1 MIRQCWDAF
10 YFMSDITL
18 QKQQLRQYLTQQRQ
32 QLSKVDKQAFSE
44 EIVQHLLPYL
54 ELKGVQQLLVYK
66 ALPFEVNT
74 ELLLGLSLTNIE
86 CFVPRMLKDT
96 AMQWVK
102 VDRFTSW
109 VKGAFGVLEPDQGEI
124 WQPSAQQSM
133 IVCPLLGFDRQGNR
147 LGMGKG
153 YFDRWLA
160 AFGQHVDAQVG
171 LAFSCQELPNVPT
184 EQHDVPLTTIFTEK
198 GIIHVQ

>member
-1 MIRQCWDAF
+1 
-10 YFMSDITL
+10 MSDITAGKL
-18 QKQQLRQYLTQQRQ
+18 QLRQYLSKQRQ
-32 QLSKVDKQAFSE
+32 QLSKTDKQHFSAQ
-44 EIVQHLLPYL
+44 IVQHLLPYL
-54 ELKGVQQLLVYK
+54 QDKGVQQLLVYK

-74 ELLLGLSLTNIE
+74 ESLLHLTDME
-86 CFVPRMLKDT
+86 CFVPRMLADT

-102 VDRFTSW
+102 VDKSTLW
-109 VKGAFGVLEPDQGEI
+109 VQGAFGVLEPEQGEV
-124 WQPSAQQSM
+124 WQPNAKQSM

-160 AFGQHVDAQVG
+160 AFAQHIDEQLG
-171 LAFSCQELPNVPT
+171 FAFSCQELPNVPT

-198 GIIHVQ
+198 GIISCPTT

>member
-1 MIRQCWDAF
+1 
-10 YFMSDITL
+10 MSDITQ

-32 QLSKVDKQAFSE
+32 QLSKADKQAFSE
-44 EIVQHLLPYL
+44 QIVQHLLPYL
-54 ELKGVQQLLVYK
+54 ERKGVQQLLVYN

-74 ELLLGLSLTNIE
+74 ESLLNLTNIE
-86 CFVPRMLKDT
+86 CFVPRMLQDT
-96 AMQWVK
+96 AMQWIK
-102 VDRFTSW
+102 VDKSTSW
-109 VKGAFGVLEPDQGEI
+109 VQGAFGVLEPEQGEI

-160 AFGQHVDAQVG
+160 DFGQYIDEQVG
-171 LAFSCQELPNVPT
+171 LAFSCQELPNIPV
-184 EQHDVPLTTIFTEK
+184 EQHDVSLMTIITEK
-198 GIIHVQ
+198 GIIHVR

>member
-1 MIRQCWDAF
+1 
-10 YFMSDITL
+10 MSDTTT
-18 QKQQLRQYLTQQRQ
+18 QKQQLRQYLNQQRK
-32 QLSKVDKQAFSE
+32 QLSQADKQRFSAQ
-44 EIVQHLLPYL
+44 IVQYALPYL
-54 ELKGVQQLLVYK
+54 QREGVQQLLVYK

-74 ELLLGLSLTNIE
+74 EGLLQQTDIE
-86 CFVPRMLKDT
+86 CFVPRMLEDM

-102 VDRFTSW
+102 VDESTSW
-109 VKGAFGVLEPDQGEI
+109 VKGAFGVLEPEQGEI
-124 WQPSAQQSM
+124 WQPSAKKSM

-160 AFGQHVDAQVG
+160 DFGQYLDKQVG
-171 LAFSCQELPNVPT
+171 VAYSCQELPNVPT
-184 EQHDVPLTTIFTEK
+184 EQHDVPLSTIITEK

>member
-1 MIRQCWDAF
+1 
-10 YFMSDITL
+10 MSDITL

-44 EIVQHLLPYL
+44 QIVQYLLTYL

-66 ALPFEVNT
+66 ALPFEVDT
-74 ELLLGLSLTNIE
+74 ESLFNLTEIE

-102 VDRFTSW
+102 VDASTSW
-109 VKGAFGVLEPDQGEI
+109 VQGAFGVLEPEQGEV
-124 WQPSAQQSM
+124 WQPNAKQSM
-133 IVCPLLGFDRQGNR
+133 IVCPLLGFDRHGHR

-160 AFGQHVDAQVG
+160 VFAQYINTQVG
-171 LAFSCQELPNVPT
+171 LAFSCQELPNIPV
-184 EQHDVPLTTIFTEK
+184 EQHDVPLSTIITEK

>member
-1 MIRQCWDAF
+1 MIRQCGDAF

-44 EIVQHLLPYL
+44 QIVQYLLTYL

-66 ALPFEVNT
+66 ALPFEVDT
-74 ELLLGLSLTNIE
+74 ESLFNLTEIE

-102 VDRFTSW
+102 VDASTSW
-109 VKGAFGVLEPDQGEI
+109 VQGAFGVLEPEQGEV
-124 WQPSAQQSM
+124 WQPNAKQSM
-133 IVCPLLGFDRQGNR
+133 IVCPLLGFDRHGHR

-160 AFGQHVDAQVG
+160 VFAQYINTQVG
-171 LAFSCQELPNVPT
+171 LAFSCQELPNIPV
-184 EQHDVPLTTIFTEK
+184 EQHDVPLSTIITEK

>member
-1 MIRQCWDAF
+1 MIRQCGDAF
-10 YFMSDITL
+10 YFMSDITV
-18 QKQQLRQYLTQQRQ
+18 QKQQLRQYLNKQRQ
-32 QLSKVDKQAFSE
+32 RLSKADKQQFSE
-44 EIVQHLLPYL
+44 QIVQHLLPYL
-54 ELKGVQQLLVYK
+54 QRNAVQQLLVYK

-74 ELLLGLSLTNIE
+74 ELLLNLADIE
-86 CFVPRMLKDT
+86 CFVPRMLADA
-96 AMQWVK
+96 AMQWVR
-102 VDRFTSW
+102 VDKSTVWIQGS
-109 VKGAFGVLEPDQGEI
+109 FGVLEPEQGEI
-124 WQPSAQQSM
+124 WQPNAKKSM

-160 AFGQHVDAQVG
+160 AFGQHIDTQVG
-171 LAFSCQELPNVPT
+171 FAFSCQELPNVPA